1 MSQSSANTGDAS
13 AASPPGDHRARRRRP
28 GGRVWYVLL
37 LLLALCVAG
46 TSYLLRDPTPR
57 FVERRSHLVAASE
70 SPAEPIDGHSI
81 RQVHLTAASGLEVD
95 LLVKQPTEDSAARQ
109 PDVRRPLIVLLGGHV
124 TGRDAVKLIPETRGA
139 VVASLSY
146 PFKGD
151 TRLKGLS
158 ILPKVPKI
166 RGALLDTPP
175 ALMLAL
181 DYLLRQPDVDSTRV
195 ESIGVSLGAPF
206 VVVAG
211 ALDPRVSRVWS
222 IHGSGGSYTPL
233 EYNMRRNIPF
243 PASILVA
250 GLSNVIIGWPRLA
263 PEEWVARI
271 APREFV
277 MINAEDDERLPRP
290 SVERLY
296 QSAREPKSITWVPGR
311 HVRASPEVVR
321 GLVEMVLARV
331 LGDSARAP
339 SVGMPTPARRPA
351 ATHRPAA

>member
-1 MSQSSANTGDAS
+1 MARYALRSLT
-13 AASPPGDHRARRRRP
+13 RAWA
-28 GGRVWYVLL
+28 VA
-37 LLLALCVAG
+37 LLALLAAG
-46 TSYLLRDPTPR
+46 VLYLMRDPTPR
-57 FVERRSHLVAASE
+57 FLERRSRLVAVRE
-70 SPAEPIDGHSI
+70 RPAELIDGHLV
-81 RQVHLTAASGLEVD
+81 QTVHLTAASGLEVD
-95 LLVKQPTEDSAARQ
+95 LTVKRPPPEGASDGGASVES
-109 PDVRRPLIVLLGGHV
+109 PRRPLVILLGGHR
-124 TGRDAVKLIPETRGA
+124 TGKDAVRLIPDTRGT
-139 VVASLSY
+139 VVAALAY
-146 PFKGD
+146 PFRGD
-151 TRLKGLS
+151 PRLKGLGVV
-158 ILPKVPKI
+158 LKVPAI
-166 RGALLDTPP
+166 RAALLDTPP

-250 GLSNVIIGWPRLA
+250 GLSNVIIGGPRLA